1 MIKPNRLELG
11 EITGLPTGDLSQ
23 CVEAARLLHQHGAQR
38 VLFILDR
45 DGAFLLDQEGLLL
58 AQAPEVEVRSPVG
71 AGDAMLAWF
80 TAALLAGCT
89 REEALCRAVAAG
101 SAACLHYGTHAP
113 SREEVEALLPQ
124 VRAVPAG
131 HPLG

>member
-1 MIKPNRLELG
+1 
-11 EITGLPTGDLSQ
+11 
-23 CVEAARLLHQHGAQR
+23 
-38 VLFILDR
+38 
-45 DGAFLLDQEGLLL
+45 
-58 AQAPEVEVRSPVG
+58 
-71 AGDAMLAWF
+71 MLAWF

-124 VRAVPAG
+124 VRARSGWAPFGLIG
-131 HPLG
+131 HTLYRRGIPR